1 MFSKTTNVSWK
12 KSIAVFGEGRVL
24 ALFFLGFSAG
34 LPLLLVFTTLSI
46 WLRELGL
53 SRTTIGFISW
63 IAITYSIKV
72 FWAPVVDCSSLF
84 GLTLK
89 FGRRRTWML
98 ISMVGVAFGL
108 IGMAS
113 VDPEDSTQL
122 LIIFAFVTAFFSAT
136 QDISIDAFRIESA
149 PAEIQGALAAA
160 YQLGYRMALLV
171 AGAGALYISDQV
183 GWNVSYG
190 IMAALMAVG
199 ITTVF
204 FVPEPCPQY
213 TAMKARSIRGW
224 LRSSI
229 LKPFEDFFGRYGKY
243 TFSIIL
249 FVAAY
254 RISDI
259 SMGIMANPFYIDL
272 GFTKSEIA
280 SVIKIFGF
288 TMTIFGTFVGGL
300 LVTRYGIMGPLLC
313 GAILVAVTNLLF
325 AVMALVGRDIHF
337 LMAVVS
343 ADSVSGGLAGSAFIA
358 YLSNLTR
365 SPYTATQYA
374 LLSSLMTL
382 PGKFIGGFSGIVVDG
397 FGYMIFFAYV
407 SALGLP
413 AIFLCTY
420 LANRAQLRSG

>member
-1 MFSKTTNVSWK
+1 MFSKTINVSWK

-249 FVAAY
+249 TCC
-254 RISDI
+254 S
-259 SMGIMANPFYIDL
+259 
-272 GFTKSEIA
+272 
-280 SVIKIFGF
+280 
-288 TMTIFGTFVGGL
+288 
-300 LVTRYGIMGPLLC
+300 
-313 GAILVAVTNLLF
+313 
-325 AVMALVGRDIHF
+325 
-337 LMAVVS
+337 
-343 ADSVSGGLAGSAFIA
+343 
-358 YLSNLTR
+358 LSN
-365 SPYTATQYA
+365 Q
-374 LLSSLMTL
+374 
-382 PGKFIGGFSGIVVDG
+382 
-397 FGYMIFFAYV
+397 
-407 SALGLP
+407 
-413 AIFLCTY
+413 
-420 LANRAQLRSG
+420 